1 MSPTYLRN
9 KRERAHGAGNVEG
22 GGVTDGALPAA
33 WRLCGC
39 GHGAIGH
46 GRACP
51 ACGARVPKIVAAAK
65 QAGNQAP
72 GGIDGTAAAARGGKA
87 ARKRRE
93 PTQTEVAYRDAYLD
107 DVDARFEGLSV
118 RLRTGRRYT
127 ADWPV
132 CRNDRIECHEVKG
145 KYKLPSYDRSRMAW
159 EQARLDWPAIRWV
172 WAELQEDGTW
182 RVEG

>member
-1 MSPTYLRN
+1 MT
-9 KRERAHGAGNVEG
+9 E
-22 GGVTDGALPAA
+22 TLPAA

-72 GGIDGTAAAARGGKA
+72 GGIDGAAAAAQGGKA
-87 ARKRRE
+87 AKKRRE
-93 PTQTEVAYRDAYLD
+93 PTQTELAYRDAYLKGQG
-107 DVDARFEGLSV
+107 ARFEGLSV
-118 RLRTGRRYT
+118 RITSTHRYT
-127 ADWPV
+127 PDWV
-132 CRNDRIECHEVKG
+132 VQHEDGCIECHEVKG
-145 KYKLPSYDRSRMAW
+145 AYRLPSYRAARMAFDV
-159 EQARLDWPAIRWV
+159 ARLEWPAFRWV
-172 WAELQEDGTW
+172 WAELREDGTW